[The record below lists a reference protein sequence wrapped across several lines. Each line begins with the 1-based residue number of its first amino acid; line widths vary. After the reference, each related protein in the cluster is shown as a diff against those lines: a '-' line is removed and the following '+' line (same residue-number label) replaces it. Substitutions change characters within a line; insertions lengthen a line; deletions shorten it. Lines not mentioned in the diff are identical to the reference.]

1 MVLNDMF
8 WTLKRG
14 DNTVYETSIEWLYYF
29 IGVRPRVTDRVG
41 TGSDSFPDKTDLG
54 KGQFN
59 VWTHFDNSLN

>member
-1 MVLNDMF
+1 MTCFEL
-8 WTLKRG
+8 WKGETTL
-14 DNTVYETSIEWLYYF
+14 YETSIEWLYYF